1 MFKYQVS
8 TLIYFWKVF
17 FIISFYFFLMK
28 LYFSTLEMFTLCP
41 CRNFKKCIIS
51 FHKHFVF
58 ALLHY
63 FYVFV
68 HLYYRLYK
76 RSVYLT
82 YTRKWNTGTCTV
94 KCTPVNWHFLYCII
108 FWWILVV
115 FILDKYNFV
124 EVYRETMIGA
134 ETHKLLVLLFIK
146 IYVD

>member
-8 TLIYFWKVF
+8 TLFYFWKVF

-28 LYFSTLEMFTLCP
+28 LYFSTLEMFTLWP
-41 CRNFKKCIIS
+41 CRNFKKCTIS

-58 ALLHY
+58 AFLHY

-82 YTRKWNTGTCTV
+82 YIRKWNTGTCTV
-94 KCTPVNWHFLYCII
+94 KCTVYWHFLYCII